1 MNGPRPDLL
10 TDLLRDVSR
19 SFYLT
24 LRVLPEPVRAQIG
37 LAYLLARATDTIA
50 DSDLVPVADRLALLR
65 LLRDR
70 ILGGHDEPLDFTGLA
85 EGQALPAERALLE
98 RIEEA
103 IEVLAGFSC
112 FDRCCVREVITTITS
127 GQELDLVRFQDADST
142 RIVALETQEELDDY
156 TYRVAGCVGGFWT
169 RLCRAHL
176 FPDTALDLARYVD
189 DAVRFGKGLQLVN
202 ILRDLP
208 GDLRKGRCYLPAD
221 GLARHGLQPED
232 LLDPAREPRLRPLY
246 REHLATA
253 SAHLEAG
260 WRYTCTTPVSQSRAR
275 LACALPLL
283 IGAETVSLL
292 GAGNNVL
299 DPTRRIKVPRPR
311 VRWIMVR
318 SVALVPFRRR
328 WEAMFRTPIGPIAAP
343 PPR

>member
-24 LRVLPEPVRAQIG
+24 LRVLPGAVRAQIG

-50 DSDLVPVADRLALLR
+50 DSELLPVADRLTLLR

-70 ILGGHDEPLDFTGLA
+70 ILGCYDEPLDFSALA
-85 EGQALPAERALLE
+85 RGQALPAERSLLL

-103 IEVLAGFSC
+103 IEVLAGLSC
-112 FDRCCVREVITTITS
+112 FDRCCIREVLATITS
-127 GQELDLVRFQDADST
+127 GQELDLVRFQGADDDH
-142 RIVALETQEELDDY
+142 IIALARQEELDDY

-169 RLCRAHL
+169 RLCRSHL
-176 FPDTALDLARYVD
+176 FPDTPLDLARYVD
-189 DAVRFGKGLQLVN
+189 DAVCFGKGLQLVN

-208 GDLRKGRCYLPAD
+208 ADLRKGRCYLPAD
-221 GLARHGLQPED
+221 GLDRLGLTPRN
-232 LLDPAREPRLRPLY
+232 LLDPSVEPRFRPLY

-253 SAHLEAG
+253 SAHLNAG
-260 WRYTCTTPVSQSRAR
+260 WRYTCTTPASQSRAR

-283 IGAETVSLL
+283 IGAETLGLL
-292 GAGNNVL
+292 GTGNVL
-299 DPTRRIKVPRPR
+299 DPSRRIKVPRPR
-311 VRWIMVR
+311 VRWILVR
-318 SVALVPFRRR
+318 SVALVPFRRQ
-328 WEAMFRTPIGPIAAP
+328 WESMFRTPIGPIAAP